1 MLTETNV
8 LTGVKIAIEI
18 IEIEKTHD
26 QVACEKLTSLHR
38 RLSIAY

>member
-8 LTGVKIAIEI
+8 LTGVKTAIEI

-26 QVACEKLTSLHR
+26 QVACKNIDKL
-38 RLSIAY
+38 A